1 MKPAFPLLYPTPQPG
16 APYPRQIGT
25 QSCYNPTTSTA
36 LSQPWQSSEKTGADM
51 NEEQFNLDLRKFL
64 KRFGI
69 SAQRAIE
76 EAVRK
81 GLADGS
87 LSGAET
93 IKARARLEI
102 EGREVD
108 LAIEEDIRLS

>member
-1 MKPAFPLLYPTPQPG
+1 
-16 APYPRQIGT
+16 
-25 QSCYNPTTSTA
+25 
-36 LSQPWQSSEKTGADM
+36 M

-69 SAQRAIE
+69 SAQREIE

-87 LSGAET
+87 LAGADV
-93 IKARARLEI
+93 IKARARLQI
-102 EGREVD
+102 AGTEVD
-108 LAIEEDIRLS
+108 LLIEEQIHIGS